1 MKEMTKFVFILM
13 GLVGFA
19 VIAQIKIGNQG
30 SWIIWGVALF
40 SIGFGWYAKSAK
52 EEGMREISK

>member
-1 MKEMTKFVFILM
+1 MKEMTKFLFMFI

-30 SWIIWGVALF
+30 SWIIGGVALF
-40 SIGFGWYAKSAK
+40 SIGFGWYAKSTK
-52 EEGMREISK
+52 EQEVKKQ